1 VTSRVGVAIL
11 ARAPI
16 PGAAKTRLIPAL
28 GAEGAARL
36 QRWMLQRTVAMAL
49 VADVGPV
56 SLWCAGDPA
65 HPDFAVCRAF
75 GRVDLQPQ
83 PEGDLGERMLAAIA
97 SSSTPA
103 GTLVI
108 GTDCPALG
116 AAQLRE
122 SARAL
127 GDHDAVVIPA
137 EDGGYVLIGMKT
149 PAPEA
154 FAGVDWGSAAT
165 CASWPRPGSASPRW
179 AGAGRKRTRCGMST
193 CRRTSTALFAG
204 IIPTPSSASAVEIAT
219 SFCTGP
225 ETPCVAAWRN
235 PGLPEKERH
244 HAEATRRLSRELSL
258 AERLQLKMHL
268 AMCGG
273 CRNFSRRWIY
283 CAMRANATSV

>member
-154 FAGVDWGSAAT
+154 FAGVDWGSARVMAQT
-165 CASWPRPGSASPRW
+165 RQRLAALGWRW
-179 AGAGRKRTRCGMST
+179 QEADPLWDVDLPQDLDR
-193 CRRTSTALFAG
+193 LFAG
-204 IIPTPSSASAVEIAT
+204 YPDAPDVRDDA
-219 SFCTGP
+219 G
-225 ETPCVAAWRN
+225 
-235 PGLPEKERH
+235 
-244 HAEATRRLSRELSL
+244 EA
-258 AERLQLKMHL
+258 HD
-268 AMCGG
+268 
-273 CRNFSRRWIY
+273 
-283 CAMRANATSV
+283 

>member
-1 VTSRVGVAIL
+1 MTSRVGVAIL
-11 ARAPI
+11 ARAPV

-28 GAEGAARL
+28 GAVGAARL

-75 GRVDLQPQ
+75 GRVDLHPQ
-83 PEGDLGERMLAAIA
+83 AEGDLGERMLAAVA
-97 SSSTPA
+97 SSPTPA

-108 GTDCPALG
+108 GTDCPALD
-116 AAQLRE
+116 AAHLCE

-154 FAGVDWGSAAT
+154 FAGVDWGSARVMAQT
-165 CASWPRPGSASPRW
+165 RQRLAALGWRW
-179 AGAGRKRTRCGMST
+179 QEADPLWDVDLPQDLDR
-193 CRRTSTALFAG
+193 LFAG
-204 IIPTPSSASAVEIAT
+204 YPDAPDVRGDA
-219 SFCTGP
+219 G
-225 ETPCVAAWRN
+225 
-235 PGLPEKERH
+235 
-244 HAEATRRLSRELSL
+244 EA
-258 AERLQLKMHL
+258 HD
-268 AMCGG
+268 
-273 CRNFSRRWIY
+273 
-283 CAMRANATSV
+283 

>member
-1 VTSRVGVAIL
+1 MTSRVGVAIL

-28 GAEGAARL
+28 GAAGAARL

-154 FAGVDWGSAAT
+154 FAGVDWGSARVMAQT
-165 CASWPRPGSASPRW
+165 RQRLAALGWRW
-179 AGAGRKRTRCGMST
+179 QEADPLWDVDLPQDLDR
-193 CRRTSTALFAG
+193 LFADYPDAPDVRG
-204 IIPTPSSASAVEIAT
+204 DA
-219 SFCTGP
+219 G
-225 ETPCVAAWRN
+225 
-235 PGLPEKERH
+235 
-244 HAEATRRLSRELSL
+244 EA
-258 AERLQLKMHL
+258 HD
-268 AMCGG
+268 
-273 CRNFSRRWIY
+273 
-283 CAMRANATSV
+283 

>member
-1 VTSRVGVAIL
+1 MTSRVGVAIL

-28 GAEGAARL
+28 GAVGAARL

-154 FAGVDWGSAAT
+154 FAGVDWGSARVMAQT
-165 CASWPRPGSASPRW
+165 RQRLAALGWRW
-179 AGAGRKRTRCGMST
+179 QEADPLWDVDLPQDLDR
-193 CRRTSTALFAG
+193 LFAG
-204 IIPTPSSASAVEIAT
+204 YPDAPDVRGDA
-219 SFCTGP
+219 G
-225 ETPCVAAWRN
+225 
-235 PGLPEKERH
+235 
-244 HAEATRRLSRELSL
+244 EA
-258 AERLQLKMHL
+258 HD
-268 AMCGG
+268 
-273 CRNFSRRWIY
+273 
-283 CAMRANATSV
+283 

>member
-1 VTSRVGVAIL
+1 MTSRVGVAIL

-75 GRVDLQPQ
+75 GRVDLHPQ
-83 PEGDLGERMLAAIA
+83 AEGDLGERMLAAVA
-97 SSSTPA
+97 SSPTPA

-127 GDHDAVVIPA
+127 GGNDAVVIPA

-154 FAGVDWGSAAT
+154 FAGVDWGSARVMAQT
-165 CASWPRPGSASPRW
+165 RQRLAALGWRWHEADPLWDVDLPQDLERLYANYPDASAIRD
-179 AGAGRKRTRCGMST
+179 GAGK
-193 CRRTSTALFAG
+193 
-204 IIPTPSSASAVEIAT
+204 P
-219 SFCTGP
+219 
-225 ETPCVAAWRN
+225 
-235 PGLPEKERH
+235 
-244 HAEATRRLSRELSL
+244 AE
-258 AERLQLKMHL
+258 
-268 AMCGG
+268 
-273 CRNFSRRWIY
+273 
-283 CAMRANATSV
+283 

>member
-1 VTSRVGVAIL
+1 MTSRVGVAIL
-11 ARAPI
+11 ARAPV

-28 GAEGAARL
+28 GAAGAARL

-75 GRVDLQPQ
+75 GRVDLHPQ
-83 PEGDLGERMLAAIA
+83 AEGDLGERMLAAVA
-97 SSSTPA
+97 SSPTPA

-127 GDHDAVVIPA
+127 GGNDAVVIPA

-154 FAGVDWGSAAT
+154 FAGVDWGSARVMAQT
-165 CASWPRPGSASPRW
+165 RQRLAALGWRWHEADPLWDVDLPRDLDR
-179 AGAGRKRTRCGMST
+179 
-193 CRRTSTALFAG
+193 LFAG
-204 IIPTPSSASAVEIAT
+204 YPDAPDVRDDA
-219 SFCTGP
+219 G
-225 ETPCVAAWRN
+225 
-235 PGLPEKERH
+235 
-244 HAEATRRLSRELSL
+244 EA
-258 AERLQLKMHL
+258 HD
-268 AMCGG
+268 
-273 CRNFSRRWIY
+273 
-283 CAMRANATSV
+283 

>member
-11 ARAPI
+11 ARAPV

-127 GDHDAVVIPA
+127 GDNDAVVIPA

-154 FAGVDWGSAAT
+154 FAGVDWGSARVMAQT
-165 CASWPRPGSASPRW
+165 RQRLAALGWRW
-179 AGAGRKRTRCGMST
+179 HEADPLWDVDLPQDLDRLYANYPDAGAMSGMMQ
-193 CRRTSTALFAG
+193 
-204 IIPTPSSASAVEIAT
+204 
-219 SFCTGP
+219 
-225 ETPCVAAWRN
+225 
-235 PGLPEKERH
+235 EKP
-244 HAEATRRLSRELSL
+244 A
-258 AERLQLKMHL
+258 
-268 AMCGG
+268 
-273 CRNFSRRWIY
+273 
-283 CAMRANATSV
+283 